1 MLPSNYAESG
11 DIIFSLRKCGRLA
24 SLPVVSIACVERC
37 VCERKRCVECLTVA
51 CVQQRMR
58 LPTTLDEYREGLRRF
73 LRAAENKRARLVIFP
88 ELAGVMLVPPLLG
101 DFRSALLLRADVGRR
116 RSASPWQRLVGAVA
130 SGAAGM
136 LKANYQ
142 TGMAGLLDVAAGQLW
157 ERYVE
162 VFGGLAREF
171 GVTLVAPSAYL
182 PDPFDGVIR
191 NLTVVFGPDG
201 AQLGVQAKVIL
212 SAADER
218 FCQPGSNWEVVH
230 TEAGALGIMIGSDVL
245 FPEVGRLL
253 AFQGAEALI
262 TLAAA
267 TSQADYNKLRAGA
280 LARMQDNQLLAA
292 CAFLVGQDAFDPGR
306 TTTYLGKSAIFA
318 PQELTPRFNGVL
330 VEMGNF
336 SSEGVLTAEWEFA
349 ELRALW
355 EKSDARLRHQFNAS
369 QASQLLATIYRQL
382 QSTPRLEDQSIAS
395 GNDAPTEA
403 SATKTVVTLDDLP
416 VIASITS
423 RWPPYPMT
431 GNEELPIE
439 ETVPWSVIGVSQT
452 NPANAGSRYEEET
465 DEMDALDDV
474 GGREG
479 DRPKDG

>member
-1 MLPSNYAESG
+1 M
-11 DIIFSLRKCGRLA
+11 
-24 SLPVVSIACVERC
+24 ER
-37 VCERKRCVECLTVA
+37 LTVA

-58 LPTTLDEYREGLRRF
+58 LPVTVDEHREGLRRF

-88 ELAGVMLVPPLLG
+88 ELAGLMLAPPLLG
-101 DFRSALLLRADVGRR
+101 DFRSTLLLRADLGRR
-116 RSASPWQRLVGAVA
+116 RTASPWQRLVGAVA
-130 SGAAGM
+130 GGAAGV

-142 TGMAGLLDVAAGQLW
+142 TGMAGLLEVAAAQLW

-162 VFGGLAREF
+162 VFGGLAKEF

-201 AQLGVQAKVIL
+201 EQLGTQAKVIL

-218 FCQPGSNWEVVH
+218 FCQPGSNWEVIH

-292 CAFLVGQDAFDPGR
+292 CAFLVGQDAFDPSR

-336 SSEGVLTAEWEFA
+336 TSEGVLTAEWNFA
-349 ELRALW
+349 DLRALW
-355 EKSDARLRHQFNAS
+355 EKNDARLRHQLNAS
-369 QASQLLATIYRQL
+369 QASQILATIYRQL
-382 QSTPRLEDQSIAS
+382 QGASRLEDQGSAV
-395 GNDAPTEA
+395 GGDALAKTPA
-403 SATKTVVTLDDLP
+403 VKAQAPKTVMTLDDLP

-423 RWPPYPMT
+423 RWPPYPVT
-431 GNEELPIE
+431 GDDGLPVEES
-439 ETVPWSVIGVSQT
+439 VAWSAIDATAGAP
-452 NPANAGSRYEEET
+452 PAADPRCEEET
-465 DEMDALDDV
+465 DEMDALDDA
-474 GGREG
+474 GR
-479 DRPKDG
+479 